1 MTPQERAAALLEL
14 IDPFVP
20 QYAWRDAEQK
30 RTVKLEL
37 IANAIQATRRAALL
51 WAVEVVRGEMWDDYA
66 KARLVVIAKE
76 LTRLAQEGA

>member
-51 WAVEVVRGEMWDDYA
+51 EAAVVMRDGCEEPNCPQCTR
-66 KARLVVIAKE
+66 IADE
-76 LTRLAQEGA
+76 LTRLAQEG